1 VRLGHAERVAEL
13 ADEMRTIVEE
23 FALAQ
28 GGAASEWFRGWAE
41 ARSGNAREG
50 CGRIRAAYENNTSLG
65 MLAGGSEVLGY
76 AAEALVLA
84 GDLEGADR
92 ELQHALEV
100 ARAQDERVYLPQL
113 YLTEAAIARARGNSA
128 AAEEAVRRG
137 LAEAREQEA
146 PWHVLL
152 ALVELCQH
160 GKAGAADW
168 DALATVLE
176 QVPEAAETAPALR
189 AREMISARV
198 PARAASKAPR
208 RS

>member
-1 VRLGHAERVAEL
+1 DRHVAVFPQVMLLALLAIQLFHLGLVRQARDRLQEARLRAQEVGAPIARLVVIWFDALLEVRLGHAERVAAL

-41 ARSGNAREG
+41 ARCGNAREG

-128 AAEEAVRRG
+128 AAEE
-137 LAEAREQEA
+137 
-146 PWHVLL
+146 
-152 ALVELCQH
+152 
-160 GKAGAADW
+160 
-168 DALATVLE
+168 
-176 QVPEAAETAPALR
+176 
-189 AREMISARV
+189 
-198 PARAASKAPR
+198 
-208 RS
+208 